1 MKRRDFET
9 LLLTLEST
17 PALLSRAAALL
28 SPAEARRRPAAGG
41 FSFVENVWHLADL
54 ERDGYGVRIRRI
66 LAETEPALLNFHG
79 ERIAR
84 ERAYQERDVDR
95 GHRVLRPLPPAERR
109 GARALSR
116 RRLEARRCAGGC
128 RPRHARRHPA
138 HDGRA
143 RPRARPRDRGL
154 LAEIRATFARGP
166 PALPVGGRLT
176 GPTPRRRRAPGAGAR
191 RLFRHS
197 PPAAMSPGRIERKT
211 TTTITISMCSLHARD
226 LAEEVADQRH
236 REHPQRSRRRR

>member
-1 MKRRDFET
+1 MTMKRREFES

-66 LAETEPALLNFHG
+66 LGETEPALLNFDG

-95 GHRVLRPLPPAERR
+95 GIVCF
-109 GARALSR
+109 ARSR
-116 RRLEARRCAGGC
+116 RQNLEALARLSPSEWKRAGAQEGVG
-128 RPRHARRHPA
+128 RVTLDDIPRMMVE
-138 HDGRA
+138 HDRGHGVEIA
-143 RPRARPRDRGL
+143 GL
-154 LAEIRATFARGP
+154 LAEIR
-166 PALPVGGRLT
+166 
-176 GPTPRRRRAPGAGAR
+176 GAMPEGLQPFTSA
-191 RLFRHS
+191 
-197 PPAAMSPGRIERKT
+197 
-211 TTTITISMCSLHARD
+211 
-226 LAEEVADQRH
+226 VA
-236 REHPQRSRRRR
+236 